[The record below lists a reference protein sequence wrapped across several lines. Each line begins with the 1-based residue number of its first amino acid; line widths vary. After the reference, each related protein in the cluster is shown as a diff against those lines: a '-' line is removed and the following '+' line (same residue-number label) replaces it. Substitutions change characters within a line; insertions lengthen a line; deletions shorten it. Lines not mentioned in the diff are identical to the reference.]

1 MHFYCTKKLLLSP
14 PKVAGRGSVW
24 YTNAMKWE
32 TQVHNEEMT
41 RQLADQIARQL
52 AAPLVIE
59 LVGDVGAG
67 KTTFTRHLARALG
80 VTEPVQSPTFTL
92 SRVYGVADGR
102 RLVHYDFYRL
112 GEAGIIADE
121 LAETSA
127 DNTTITVVEWASSID
142 AALPKD
148 RLVVHIVP
156 RDEQVRDISLHSSG
170 PQSDRVIHGLSDAPK
185 HYVLAKMSD
194 AWAELAIVDARGK
207 EIAMR
212 HWEAGRSLA
221 RDLHQELEQL
231 AMFDENHSW
240 QDIAGIGV
248 YAGPG
253 SFTSLRIGL
262 TVLNTYAHE
271 LRLPIAGVQ
280 GDTDTWK
287 QRALQRLVTGEHD
300 EIVMPQYGA
309 PAHITAP
316 RK

>member
-1 MHFYCTKKLLLSP
+1 M
-14 PKVAGRGSVW
+14 
-24 YTNAMKWE
+24 
-32 TQVHNEEMT
+32 Q
-41 RQLADQIARQL
+41 
-52 AAPLVIE
+52 
-59 LVGDVGAG
+59 
-67 KTTFTRHLARALG
+67 
-80 VTEPVQSPTFTL
+80 
-92 SRVYGVADGR
+92 
-102 RLVHYDFYRL
+102 
-112 GEAGIIADE
+112 
-121 LAETSA
+121 
-127 DNTTITVVEWASSID
+127 
-142 AALPKD
+142 
-148 RLVVHIVP
+148 IVP

-170 PQSDRVIHGLSDAPK
+170 PQSDRVIRGLSDAPK

-207 EIAMR
+207 EIAAR

-271 LRLPIAGVQ
+271 LRLPIVGVQ

-287 QRALQRLVTGEHD
+287 QRALGRLVAGEHD